1 VEWVR
6 GAVVRH
12 AIDLR
17 RRSHRKGPHAPRATD
32 CVKFALRAGREVALP
47 SAEVNVLVS
56 GELIGR
62 VMAQTWKRV
71 KPPSDSDPVA
81 VTSSGTKRSCGE
93 DYTGRSLEWWR
104 RKALRGAYPVLREGE
119 CQVGNRSI

>member
-1 VEWVR
+1 MEWVR
-6 GAVVRH
+6 GAVVRR
-12 AIDLR
+12 AIDLH
-17 RRSHRKGPHAPRATD
+17 RRSHREGPQAPRATD
-32 CVKFALRAGREVALP
+32 CVELALRAGREVTLP
-47 SAEVNVLVS
+47 SAEVNLLVS

-93 DYTGRSLEWWR
+93 DYTGR
-104 RKALRGAYPVLREGE
+104 
-119 CQVGNRSI
+119 